1 MDCDLFCCSPG
12 APLAPVAEKG
22 GQRIFPVG
30 RRCFRRKPSDHFV
43 VYNEMVPIGSNAER
57 QVDTVKMTRFAC
69 YLTVQNADSSKTIFV
84 DGNGMVEPCVRC
96 CNIY

>member
-12 APLAPVAEKG
+12 APLAPVAE
-22 GQRIFPVG
+22 
-30 RRCFRRKPSDHFV
+30 
-43 VYNEMVPIGSNAER
+43 MLPIGSNAER
-57 QVDTVKMTRFAC
+57 QADTVKMTRFAC

>member
-12 APLAPVAEKG
+12 APLAPVAG
-22 GQRIFPVG
+22 RRIFPVG

-43 VYNEMVPIGSNAER
+43 VYNEMLPIGSNAER
-57 QVDTVKMTRFAC
+57 QADTVKMTRFAC
-69 YLTVQNADSSKTIFV
+69 YLTVQNADSSKTIVV